1 MAEMT
6 DDIDI
11 YDDDDVDLV
20 RHHREA
26 GRGRDGGCFAFR
38 EGERGKKREKNN
50 SLWSTALSIPG
61 HTSQGNSDGDGDK
74 SLDIYADVDQAP
86 STAVDEAQSA
96 PSAKASAGEHAASEQ
111 NGIKQEQQHAS
122 AECMSWQHLTCSLS
136 TKHLVS
142 CSFCLCLLVCLLV

>member
-38 EGERGKKREKNN
+38 EGERGEKTGKEQLTLVNCPLN
-50 SLWSTALSIPG
+50 SWPYFSG
-61 HTSQGNSDGDGDK
+61 
-74 SLDIYADVDQAP
+74 
-86 STAVDEAQSA
+86 
-96 PSAKASAGEHAASEQ
+96 
-111 NGIKQEQQHAS
+111 QQR
-122 AECMSWQHLTCSLS
+122 WGWRQ
-136 TKHLVS
+136 VS
-142 CSFCLCLLVCLLV
+142 